1 MLRRCLLIAALFLGL
16 VAAAYSEPASSE
28 DSACL
33 KTFQT
38 EADSVRPLVNSKL
51 ARRFLDAVA
60 HLPVPPA
67 RTLFQDAEKRYILP
81 EDVTWQSVEQK
92 ARLIPKPVTDEL
104 YYCTKYGTPL
114 AYVRLID
121 LLGQA
126 GIHDVKGKRIL
137 DYGYG
142 TVGHLRLLACIGAD
156 AVGVDVD
163 PFLAALY
170 CRDDDEG
177 RITVDGKEAGRI
189 TLVNGRWPGDKT
201 AALRVGG
208 QYDLIISKNTLKNG
222 YIHPEREVD
231 KQMLI
236 DLGVSEEKFVK
247 ALHDALKPGGH
258 LMIYNICPAPAP
270 PDKPYR
276 PWADGRCPFSRK
288 LLESTGFKVI
298 ELDRDDSKAVR
309 DMARAFSWDKGSYAM
324 DLEND
329 LFAHYTLLRR
339 PAH

>member
-1 MLRRCLLIAALFLGL
+1 MLRRFFLIPAVFIAVG
-16 VAAAYSEPASSE
+16 ATARSEPAAPKKSE
-28 DSACL
+28 CL
-33 KTFQT
+33 KTFQA
-38 EADSVRPLVNSKL
+38 EAVSVRPLVKSRL
-51 ARRFLDAVA
+51 ARSFLDAVD

-67 RTLFQDAEKRYILP
+67 RSLYQDAEKRYILP
-81 EDVTWQSVEQK
+81 DDVVWQSEEQK
-92 ARLIPKPVTDEL
+92 ARLVPKPVTDEL

-114 AYVRLID
+114 AYVRMID

-126 GIHDVKGKRIL
+126 GVDDVKGKRIL

-142 TVGHLRLLACIGAD
+142 TVGHLRLLASIGAE

-170 CRDDDEG
+170 CREDDQG
-177 RITVDGKEAGRI
+177 KITVDGKEAGRI
-189 TLVNGRWPGDKT
+189 ALVNGRWPGDKT

-208 QYDLIISKNTLKNG
+208 KYDLIISKNTLKNG

-231 KQMLI
+231 KRMLI

-247 ALHDALKPGGH
+247 ALYDALRPGGH

-270 PDKPYR
+270 PDKPYI

-288 LLESTGFKVI
+288 LLESAGFNI
-298 ELDRDDSKAVR
+298 IALDRDDSKAVR
-309 DMARAFSWDKGSYAM
+309 DMARAFGWDKGSYAM
-324 DLEND
+324 DLEKD
-329 LFAHYTLLRR
+329 LFAHYTLLQR
-339 PAH
+339 PK